1 MVRGTGLGS
10 HIYSFTLGSGSL
22 DMVVA
27 AANAYAGSWTATT
40 GGSWGSSG
48 NWLSG
53 HVPTNLTDTATFG
66 TAIGSGAAT
75 ITLDANRTL
84 SGLTFSSTGNGNY
97 TITAGTGGILT
108 LDNGGTA
115 VPLSVT
121 SGSDTISAAVD
132 LADNLSF
139 SSSAGARLTISGSMG
154 EWVPGRT
161 LSVSGSGTLL
171 LTGADAYT
179 GATTVSGGTL
189 QIGAGGLTGSI
200 NGTAGVTDN
209 ATLAFNR
216 SGTYTFGPAI
226 SGSGAVTML
235 GPGTLVL
242 TGSNIYTGV
251 TTISGGTLQIGAG
264 GVVGSISGT
273 GGVTDNGTLAFDRSD
288 AYTFSRAVS
297 GSGGVLQLG
306 SGTLALAA
314 SSSYTGATT
323 INSGVLSITNDY
335 NLGTAPSSATAN
347 RLVIQGG
354 GRCKRAARSRWRP
367 TAASDSAPPP
377 RSSSRPR
384 PIR

>member
-1 MVRGTGLGS
+1 MAAAGTLSPGLSGGTLSAASVNLNAGSDLAYTLGGHQQPARNHRRPDDPGERHHQRHAGQQLGHSGTYVLATYGGTATNNSSAFTGWVVRGTGLGS

-40 GGSWGSSG
+40 GGSWGTSG

-139 SSSAGARLTISGSMG
+139 SGSAGTRLTISGSMG

-161 LSVSGSGTLL
+161 LSVSGSRHV
-171 LTGADAYT
+171 A
-179 GATTVSGGTL
+179 
-189 QIGAGGLTGSI
+189 
-200 NGTAGVTDN
+200 
-209 ATLAFNR
+209 
-216 SGTYTFGPAI
+216 P
-226 SGSGAVTML
+226 
-235 GPGTLVL
+235 
-242 TGSNIYTGV
+242 
-251 TTISGGTLQIGAG
+251 
-264 GVVGSISGT
+264 
-273 GGVTDNGTLAFDRSD
+273 DRVRRLHRRD
-288 AYTFSRAVS
+288 DGQRRHA
-297 GSGGVLQLG
+297 
-306 SGTLALAA
+306 
-314 SSSYTGATT
+314 
-323 INSGVLSITNDY
+323 
-335 NLGTAPSSATAN
+335 AN
-347 RLVIQGG
+347 R
-354 GRCKRAARSRWRP
+354 RRRP
-367 TAASDSAPPP
+367 HGLDQRHRRRDRQRHAGLQSFRHVHLRPGDQRQRRRDHA
-377 RSSSRPR
+377 RPR
-384 PIR
+384 HAGL